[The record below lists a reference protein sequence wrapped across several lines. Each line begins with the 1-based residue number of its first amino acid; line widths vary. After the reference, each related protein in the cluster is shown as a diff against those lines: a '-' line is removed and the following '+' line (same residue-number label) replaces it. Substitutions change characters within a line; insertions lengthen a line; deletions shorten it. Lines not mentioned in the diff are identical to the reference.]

1 MSHVNVLKQVNLLLF
16 KEKQESIV
24 ISLRVGDESHIDIKN
39 DAPLTAMTLCLWLA
53 TKSSLQLEYRVTSD
67 DEKVFG
73 LSLTSKN
80 TLEITFMKNTTM

>member
-1 MSHVNVLKQVNLLLF
+1 M
-16 KEKQESIV
+16 
-24 ISLRVGDESHIDIKN
+24 RVGDKSHIDIKN

-73 LSLTSKN
+73 LGLTSKN
-80 TLEITFMKNTTM
+80 TLEITFMENTTM